1 MIGKLKGILDEVQ
14 AEEELKEKT
23 KEFIL
28 QKTQNC
34 TRTKTAGY
42 RHFIPAVACLLF
54 ILIGGYW
61 FYFTPTVEISID
73 VNPSIEL
80 GVNSFDKVISVS
92 GYNDDGEEL
101 IKSLNIKFMDYSEA
115 IDEILDNEKI
125 ATLLS
130 NDEIMTIGVIGQ
142 DGEVSSRIYS
152 DIENCISKERN
163 SYCYYTS
170 SKEVEGAHKMGL
182 SYGKYRAF
190 LEVQALDPNITADE
204 IKGMTMREI
213 HDLIDDLSN
222 ENNKG
227 HGHCGNGKGYG
238 HKQGNEN

>member
-34 TRTKTAGY
+34 TRTKTVGY

-115 IDEILDNEKI
+115 IDEILDNIQILK
-125 ATLLS
+125 TVYQKK
-130 NDEIMTIGVIGQ
+130 EILTVIMQAQKKLKGLIKW
-142 DGEVSSRIYS
+142 GFLMES
-152 DIENCISKERN
+152 IE
-163 SYCYYTS
+163 
-170 SKEVEGAHKMGL
+170 H
-182 SYGKYRAF
+182 F
-190 LEVQALDPNITADE
+190 
-204 IKGMTMREI
+204 
-213 HDLIDDLSN
+213 
-222 ENNKG
+222 
-227 HGHCGNGKGYG
+227 
-238 HKQGNEN
+238 